1 LIVALN
7 WTAVLQTA
15 LFLIVVLLGPVL
27 PGALGTLL
35 ITLTTGAILVYQ
47 WFVIRSA
54 LQTTSG
60 IALMLLLVDL
70 VITAVINIGTDRVL

>member
-1 LIVALN
+1 
-7 WTAVLQTA
+7 
-15 LFLIVVLLGPVL
+15 
-27 PGALGTLL
+27 LL

-60 IALMLLLVDL
+60 IALMLLLLDL